1 MMQEPLFFEDW
12 REAMRHVVAALG
24 GAKAVGARMR
34 PDMKPDH
41 AGRWV
46 SDCLNADR
54 REHFSPDHLFLLMR
68 LAREAGI
75 HTGMAFIAEDCGY
88 RAPTPVDPADMADEL
103 RREFTQSVKRLDA
116 IAERIEKFEQRHAAV
131 RAVARGE

>member
-1 MMQEPLFFEDW
+1 MMQDRLFFEDW
-12 REAMRHVVAALG
+12 REAMRHVVAAMG
-24 GAKAVGARMR
+24 GPKMVGARMR

-54 REHFSPDHLFLLMR
+54 RENFNPDHLFLLLR

-75 HTGMAFIAEDCGY
+75 HAGMGFIAEEVGY
-88 RAPTPVDPADMADEL
+88 RAEPVNPVDERDALM
-103 RREFTQSVKRLDA
+103 REFVRAGKGMESLVKRIEDMDA
-116 IAERIEKFEQRHAAV
+116 RSSRMAAV
-131 RAVARGE
+131 K

>member
-1 MMQEPLFFEDW
+1 MMQEQLFFDDW
-12 REAMRHVVAALG
+12 RDAMRHVVAALG
-24 GAKAVGARMR
+24 GAKVVGARMR
-34 PDMKPDH
+34 QDMKPDQ

-68 LAREAGI
+68 LARESGV
-75 HTGMAFIAEDCGY
+75 HTGMALIAEDCGY
-88 RAPTPVDPADMADEL
+88 RAPQPADPAEMVDEL
-103 RREFTQSVKRLDA
+103 RREFMQSVKRLDG
-116 IAERIEKFEQRHAAV
+116 IAGRIEKFEQRHAAV